1 MDESLK
7 KNVIFWLIPFTLLS
21 LWYFKG
27 IFIPFLA
34 GVIIGSAIQSLAFY
48 LSYRLKI
55 NYYLGVSLIYL
66 FSILL
71 IVATFYLT
79 IKVLIE
85 EIPSLL
91 EKIEPYISLVK
102 NLDIKA
108 KWADIFSL
116 SDYLPNILRFLL
128 NFLGGFLSLILIFVI
143 SLYVSLDKSFPEDLF
158 TFLKPKEEYF
168 KTWRKVRRKISF
180 WFLGQII
187 LMIFI
192 GLSTYIFLALIL
204 KVKYGLLISLIAGIL
219 EAVPILGPIVTL
231 IFASMIVFLENPSYI
246 LPTIIFFILLQQL
259 ENHFLVPL
267 VMKKALALNPLLVIL
282 GILIGAKIGGIL
294 GIIIIIPILG
304 SVIEILKIQRISE
317 LTD

>member
-7 KNVIFWLIPFTLLS
+7 KNIIFWLIPLILLF
-21 LWYFKG
+21 LWYFKE
-27 IFIPFLA
+27 IIIPFLA

-55 NYYLGVSLIYL
+55 NYYLGVALIYL
-66 FSILL
+66 FFIFL
-71 IVATFYLT
+71 IITTFYLT

-85 EIPSLL
+85 ELPPLL
-91 EKIEPYISLVK
+91 EKLQPYISLIK

-108 KWADIFSL
+108 QWTDIFSI
-116 SDYLPNILRFLL
+116 SDYLPNIARFL
-128 NFLGGFLSLILIFVI
+128 FGFLESFFSLILILVI
-143 SLYVSLDKSFPEDLF
+143 SIYVSLTKKFPEDVF
-158 TFLKPKEEYF
+158 SFFKFNEEHT
-168 KTWRKVRRKISF
+168 KIWRRIRRKISF

-192 GLSTYIFLALIL
+192 GLATYIFVGLIL
-204 KVKYGLLISLIAGIL
+204 KVRYALLISLVAGLL
-219 EAVPILGPIVTL
+219 EFVPILGPIITL
-231 IFASMIVFLENPSYI
+231 TIASIIVFLENPNYI
-246 LPTIIFFILLQQL
+246 LLTIVFFILLQQF

-267 VMKKALALNPLLVIL
+267 VMKKATALNPLLVIL
-282 GILIGAKIGGIL
+282 GILVGAKIGGIL

-304 SVIEILKIQRISE
+304 SVIEILKIRRIEE